1 MKKTYYLVILV
12 AMFILGI
19 FGFCFETEDFV
30 TYDGERFTFHNSEL
44 VGEWIQTTN
53 QEGVINPNREL
64 IKKIR
69 LNENFTAEI
78 VLLDSSQ
85 NNINVSGNWRRG
97 VKPTMVK
104 SDFTGEQPKLNLNPH
119 LFLTFHLNGDTSQ
132 VLMLRIGDMNKK
144 NVLISPKGWFR
155 KAGKSG

>member
-1 MKKTYYLVILV
+1 MKKAYYLVILV

-19 FGFCFETEDFV
+19 CGFCFETEDFV
-30 TYDGERFTFHNSEL
+30 TNDGERFTFHNSEL

-78 VLLDSSQ
+78 QLLDSSQ
-85 NNINVSGNWRRG
+85 NNITVLGNWRAG
-97 VKPTMVK
+97 VKPTMAN
-104 SDFTGEQPKLNLNPH
+104 SNFTGEQPKLIFNPH
-119 LFLTFHLNGDTSQ
+119 LFLNFEMNSVTD
-132 VLMLRIGDMNKK
+132 VLMLSIEDINKK
-144 NVLISPKGWFR
+144 NVLISSMGRFK
-155 KAGKSG
+155 KAGKSGL